1 MKILLTGLN
10 HKTAPV
16 ELRERL
22 AIAPENLAVE
32 IQALLSHPGI
42 REGLIVSTCN
52 RVELLICHDGDDP
65 GLPAYLNRHFSVE
78 AQTLQPHLYEHREAE
93 AVRHLFR
100 VASSLDS
107 MVVGEPQ
114 ILGQVKES
122 YAAARSVGAVGPE
135 LERLLQSAFAAAKK
149 VRTETQIGASS
160 VSIASVAVDLAR
172 KIFGSL
178 EGKRVLL
185 VGAGKM
191 SELAAR
197 HLMQQGAGS
206 LLIANR
212 TQERAVRLAQK
223 FNGHVV
229 RFDDLHARADE
240 ADILITSTGSPE
252 FLFRAPHAQQ
262 FLHRRRN
269 RPMFFIDIAVP
280 RDVDPEINRIEGI
293 FLYDIDDLQSV
304 ATSNLSDRSSEA
316 RRAEAI
322 LEQELIRYQRR
333 RETLDVVPALVDLQ
347 AAAEEMR
354 QNELR
359 RNQARLRSLTSAQQA
374 VVEAITRGLMNKF
387 LHQPLQMLK
396 AAAREGD
403 VATVDAIRAAFQRV
417 ENKEDAEAAFA
428 EEAKTQPVEPANDT
442 TLQPAASEPLISKH

>member
-22 AIAPENLAVE
+22 AISPERLAE
-32 IQALLSHPGI
+32 ETRSLLSHPGI
-42 REGLIVSTCN
+42 REGLILSTCN
-52 RVELLICHDGDDP
+52 RVELLVCYEGSDP
-65 GLPAYLNRHFSVE
+65 ELAAYLDRQYSVD
-78 AQTLQPHLYEHREAE
+78 AASLQPHLYQHHEVE

-122 YAAARSVGAVGPE
+122 YSAARSVGAVGGT
-135 LERLLQSAFAAAKK
+135 LEPLLQATLSAAKK
-149 VRTETQIGASS
+149 VRSETQIGSSS

-178 EGKRVLL
+178 DGKRVLL

-206 LLIANR
+206 LLISNR
-212 TQERAVRLAQK
+212 THERAVRLAQK
-223 FNGHVV
+223 FQGHVI
-229 RFDDLHARADE
+229 RFEDLYARADE

-252 FLFRAPHAQQ
+252 FMFRTPHAQQ

-269 RPMFFIDIAVP
+269 RPMIFIDIAVP
-280 RDVDPEINRIEGI
+280 RDVDPEINRLDGV

-304 ATSNLSDRSSEA
+304 AAVNLSDRSREA
-316 RRAEAI
+316 ERAEAI
-322 LEQELIRYQRR
+322 LEEELARYQRR
-333 RETLDVVPALVDLQ
+333 LQTLDVVPTLVDLQ
-347 AAAEEMR
+347 SYAEGVR
-354 QNELR
+354 QAELR
-359 RNQARLRSLTSAQQA
+359 RAHSRLQSLTPEQQA
-374 VVEAITRGLMNKF
+374 AVEAVTRGLVNKF
-387 LHQPLQMLK
+387 LHHPLQALK
-396 AAAREGD
+396 TAAREGD
-403 VATVDAIRAAFQRV
+403 TAAIDAIRTAFQLN
-417 ENKEDAEAAFA
+417 ENREAAESA
-428 EEAKTQPVEPANDT
+428 HNPISQRRDMGHPAVDIAKEENE
-442 TLQPAASEPLISKH
+442 

>member
-22 AIAPENLAVE
+22 AIAPEELANE
-32 IQALLSHPGI
+32 TRALISHPGI
-42 REGLIVSTCN
+42 REGLILSTCN
-52 RVELLICHDGDDP
+52 RVELLVSYEGGEP
-65 GLPAYLNRHFSVE
+65 ELASYLNQRFTVD
-78 AQTLQPHLYEHREAE
+78 AQSLQPHLYQHHETEA
-93 AVRHLFR
+93 ARHLFR

-114 ILGQVKES
+114 ILGQVKEA
-122 YAAARSVGAVGPE
+122 YAAARSVGAVGGN
-135 LERLLQSAFAAAKK
+135 LERLLQGAFAAAKK
-149 VRTETQIGASS
+149 VRTETQIGSSS

-197 HLMQQGAGS
+197 HLMKQGAGS
-206 LLIANR
+206 LLISNR
-212 TQERAVRLAQK
+212 THERAIGLAQK
-223 FNGHVV
+223 FNAHVI
-229 RFDDLHARADE
+229 RFDDLYARADE

-252 FLFRAPHAQQ
+252 FIFRSPHAQQ

-269 RPMFFIDIAVP
+269 RPMFIIDIAVP
-280 RDVDPEINRIEGI
+280 RDVDPEINRLDGI

-304 ATSNLSDRSSEA
+304 SVSNLSDRSREA
-316 RRAEAI
+316 QRAEEI
-322 LEQELIRYQRR
+322 LEQELARYRR
-333 RETLDVVPALVDLQ
+333 RVESLDVVPALVDLQ
-347 AAAEEMR
+347 TAAEDMR
-354 QNELR
+354 QAELR
-359 RNQARLRSLTSAQQA
+359 RAQSRLQSLTPAQQSA
-374 VVEAITRGLMNKF
+374 VEALTRGLVNKF
-387 LHQPLQMLK
+387 LHQPLQALK

-403 VATVDAIRAAFQRV
+403 RAAV
-417 ENKEDAEAAFA
+417 ENIRTAFGLNGSREAAPHP
-428 EEAKTQPVEPANDT
+428 EPLPEPASTLDEPALTLEERND
-442 TLQPAASEPLISKH
+442 

>member
-1 MKILLTGLN
+1 MKLLLTGVN

-16 ELRERL
+16 ELREQL
-22 AIAPENLAVE
+22 AISPERLSDATR
-32 IQALLSHPGI
+32 ALLAFPGVHEAMI
-42 REGLIVSTCN
+42 LSTCN
-52 RVELLICHDGDDP
+52 RVEMLACHEASSPDLLNF
-65 GLPAYLNRHFSVE
+65 LQSYLGIETSSLR
-78 AQTLQPHLYEHREAE
+78 PHTYEYRETD
-93 AVRHLFR
+93 AVQHLFR

-122 YAAARSVGAVGPE
+122 YTAARSVGAVQTH
-135 LERLLQSAFAAAKK
+135 LEKLLQSTFTVAKK
-149 VRTETQIGASS
+149 VRTETQIGSSS

-212 TQERAVRLAQK
+212 THERAVHLAQK
-223 FNGHVV
+223 FNGHVI

-252 FLFRAPHAQQ
+252 FIFRTPHAQQ

-280 RDVDPEINRIEGI
+280 RDVDPEINRLDGI
-293 FLYDIDDLQSV
+293 FLYDID
-304 ATSNLSDRSSEA
+304 
-316 RRAEAI
+316 
-322 LEQELIRYQRR
+322 
-333 RETLDVVPALVDLQ
+333 VVPTLVDLQ
-347 AAAEEMR
+347 ATAEDIR
-354 QNELR
+354 RAELR
-359 RNQARLRSLTSAQQA
+359 RAQSRLQSLTPAQQE
-374 VVEAITRGLMNKF
+374 VVESITRGLMNK
-387 LHQPLQMLK
+387 
-396 AAAREGD
+396 
-403 VATVDAIRAAFQRV
+403 
-417 ENKEDAEAAFA
+417 
-428 EEAKTQPVEPANDT
+428 
-442 TLQPAASEPLISKH
+442 

>member
-22 AIAPENLAVE
+22 AIAPDRLAE
-32 IQALLSHPGI
+32 ETRSLLSHPGI
-42 REGLIVSTCN
+42 REGMILSTCN
-52 RVELLICHDGDDP
+52 RVELLVCYEGGDP
-65 GLPAYLNRHFSVE
+65 ELAVYLNRQYSVD
-78 AQTLQPHLYEHREAE
+78 ATSLQPHLYQHHEAE

-122 YAAARSVGAVGPE
+122 YSAARSVGAVGGN
-135 LERLLQSAFAAAKK
+135 LERLLQGAFSAAKK
-149 VRTETQIGASS
+149 VRTETLIGASS

-206 LLIANR
+206 LLISNR
-212 TQERAVRLAQK
+212 THERAVRLAEK
-223 FNGHVV
+223 FQGHVI
-229 RFDDLHARADE
+229 RFEDLYARGDE

-252 FLFRAPHAQQ
+252 FMFRAQHAQQ

-269 RPMFFIDIAVP
+269 RPMIFIDIAVP
-280 RDVDPEINRIEGI
+280 RDVDPEINRIDGI

-304 ATSNLSDRSSEA
+304 AAVNLSDRSREA
-316 RRAEAI
+316 QRAEAI
-322 LEQELIRYQRR
+322 LEEEVARYQRR
-333 RETLDVVPALVDLQ
+333 VQTLDVVPTLVGLQ
-347 AAAEEMR
+347 TYAEDMR
-354 QNELR
+354 QAELR
-359 RNQARLRSLTSAQQA
+359 RAHSRLQTLTPEQLAA
-374 VVEAITRGLMNKF
+374 VEAVTRGLVNKF
-387 LHQPLQMLK
+387 LHHPLQALK
-396 AAAREGD
+396 AAARDGD
-403 VATVDAIRAAFQRV
+403 AAVIDAIRGAFHLSESRESAGASVSSPRSENPVGHAALTTSSRD
-417 ENKEDAEAAFA
+417 ED
-428 EEAKTQPVEPANDT
+428 D
-442 TLQPAASEPLISKH
+442 

>member
-22 AIAPENLAVE
+22 AIAPEELAGE
-32 IQALLSHPGI
+32 TRALISHPGI
-42 REGLIVSTCN
+42 REGLILSTCN
-52 RVELLICHDGDDP
+52 RVELLVCYEGGEP
-65 GLPAYLNRHFSVE
+65 ELASYLNERFAVDS
-78 AQTLQPHLYEHREAE
+78 QSLQPHLYQHRESE

-100 VASSLDS
+100 VAASLDS

-122 YAAARSVGAVGPE
+122 YAAARSVGAVGGN
-135 LERLLQSAFAAAKK
+135 LERLLQGALSAAKK

-197 HLMQQGAGS
+197 HLMQHGAGS
-206 LLIANR
+206 LLISNR
-212 TQERAVRLAQK
+212 THERALSLAQK
-223 FNGHVV
+223 FKGHVV

-252 FLFRAPHAQQ
+252 FIFRTPHAQQ

-269 RPMFFIDIAVP
+269 RPMFIIDIAVP
-280 RDVDPEINRIEGI
+280 RDVDPEINRLDGI

-304 ATSNLSDRSSEA
+304 AVSNLSDRGREA
-316 RRAEAI
+316 QRAEEI
-322 LEQELIRYQRR
+322 LEHELARYQRR
-333 RETLDVVPALVDLQ
+333 IETLDVVPALVDLQ
-347 AAAEEMR
+347 AAAEDMR
-354 QNELR
+354 QAELR
-359 RNQARLRSLTSAQQA
+359 RAQSRLHSLTPAQQGA
-374 VVEAITRGLMNKF
+374 VEAVTRGLMNKF
-387 LHQPLQMLK
+387 LHQPLQALK

-403 VATVDAIRAAFQRV
+403 LVTVEAIRAAFGLNGTSEATAHADQP
-417 ENKEDAEAAFA
+417 AEPR
-428 EEAKTQPVEPANDT
+428 TSNEPALTIKERND
-442 TLQPAASEPLISKH
+442 

>member
-22 AIAPENLAVE
+22 AIAPEKLAE
-32 IQALLSHPGI
+32 ETRSLLTHHGISEALIL
-42 REGLIVSTCN
+42 STCN
-52 RVELLICHDGDDP
+52 RVELLVCYEDSDP
-65 GLPAYLNRHFSVE
+65 RLAEYLNRRFSVD
-78 AQTLQPHLYEHREAE
+78 AQSLQPHLYEHHEIE
-93 AVRHLFR
+93 AVRHLFH

-122 YAAARSVGAVGPE
+122 YSAARAVGAVGAN
-135 LERLLQSAFAAAKK
+135 LERLLQGAFAAAKK
-149 VRTETQIGASS
+149 VRTETQIGSSS

-197 HLMQQGAGS
+197 HLIRQGAGS
-206 LLIANR
+206 ILIANR
-212 TQERAVRLAQK
+212 THERAVQMAQK
-223 FNGHVV
+223 FDGHVI
-229 RFDDLHARADE
+229 RFDDLYARADE

-252 FLFRAPHAQQ
+252 FLFRTQHAQH

-280 RDVDPEINRIEGI
+280 RDVDPAINRLDGI

-304 ATSNLSDRSSEA
+304 AVSHLSDRTREA
-316 RRAEAI
+316 QRAESI
-322 LEQELIRYQRR
+322 LEQELARYQRR
-333 RETLDVVPALVDLQ
+333 VETLDVVPTLVDLQ
-347 AAAEEMR
+347 ASAEGIR
-354 QNELR
+354 QAELR
-359 RNQARLRSLTSAQQA
+359 RAQSRLQSLNPAQLSA
-374 VVEAITRGLMNKF
+374 VEALTRGLMNKF
-387 LHQPLQMLK
+387 LHQPLQALK

-403 VATVDAIRAAFQRV
+403 LATIDAIRAAFQLSESR
-417 ENKEDAEAAFA
+417 EAASAPLKPAAAPGKPSA
-428 EEAKTQPVEPANDT
+428 EEILAATSEDND
-442 TLQPAASEPLISKH
+442 

>member
-22 AIAPENLAVE
+22 AIAPETLAE
-32 IQALLSHPGI
+32 ETRALLSHPGV
-42 REGLIVSTCN
+42 REGIILSTCN
-52 RVELLICHDGDDP
+52 RVELLVCYEESEPELAG
-65 GLPAYLNRHFSVE
+65 YLNRRFTVD
-78 AQTLQPHLYEHREAE
+78 AQSLQPHLYHHRETE

-100 VASSLDS
+100 VAASLDS

-122 YAAARSVGAVGPE
+122 YTVARSVGAVGGH
-135 LERLLQSAFAAAKK
+135 LERLLQGAFAAAKK
-149 VRTETQIGASS
+149 VRTETQIGSSS

-197 HLMQQGAGS
+197 HLMRQGAGS
-206 LLIANR
+206 LLISNR
-212 TQERAVRLAQK
+212 TFKRAVDLAQR
-223 FNGHVV
+223 FDAHVV

-240 ADILITSTGSPE
+240 ADILITSTGSTE
-252 FLFRAPHAQQ
+252 FIFRAPHAQQ

-269 RPMFFIDIAVP
+269 RPMFIIDIAVP
-280 RDVDPEINRIEGI
+280 RDVDPEVNRLDGI

-304 ATSNLSDRSSEA
+304 AVSHLSDRTREA
-316 RRAEAI
+316 QKAEAI
-322 LEQELIRYQRR
+322 LEQELARYQRR
-333 RETLDVVPALVDLQ
+333 VESLDIVPALVDLQ
-347 AAAEEMR
+347 AAAEDMR
-354 QNELR
+354 QAELR
-359 RNQARLRSLTSAQQA
+359 RAHSRLQSLTPAQLEE
-374 VVEAITRGLMNKF
+374 VEAVTRGLMNKF
-387 LHQPLQMLK
+387 LHQPLRALK
-396 AAAREGD
+396 NAAQHGD
-403 VATVDAIRAAFQRV
+403 LAAVELIRTAFGPNGNKASATPAG
-417 ENKEDAEAAFA
+417 
-428 EEAKTQPVEPANDT
+428 QPSDVSGSGEPALTAKRSDD
-442 TLQPAASEPLISKH
+442 

>member
-22 AIAPENLAVE
+22 AIAPERLADE
-32 IQALLSHPGI
+32 TRALLSHPGV
-42 REGLIVSTCN
+42 REGMILSTCN
-52 RVELLICHDGDDP
+52 RVELLVCYEGHEP
-65 GLPAYLNRHFSVE
+65 ELALYLNEHFSVD
-78 AQTLQPHLYEHREAE
+78 AQSLEPHLYQHHETE

-122 YAAARSVGAVGPE
+122 YSAARSVGAVGGT
-135 LERLLQSAFAAAKK
+135 LERLLQGALAAAKK
-149 VRTETQIGASS
+149 VRTETQIGSSS

-197 HLMQQGAGS
+197 HLMQHGAGS

-212 TQERAVRLAQK
+212 TQERAVRLARK

-240 ADILITSTGSPE
+240 ADILITSTGSTE
-252 FLFRAPHAQQ
+252 FIFRIPHAQQ

-269 RPMFFIDIAVP
+269 RPMFFVDIAVP
-280 RDVDPEINRIEGI
+280 RDVDPEINRLDGI

-304 ATSNLSDRSSEA
+304 TASNLSNRTREA
-316 RRAEAI
+316 QHAEAI
-322 LEQELIRYQRR
+322 LEQELVRYQRR
-333 RETLDVVPALVDLQ
+333 IETLDVVPTLVHLQ
-347 AAAEEMR
+347 ATAEDMR
-354 QNELR
+354 QAELR
-359 RNQARLRSLTSAQQA
+359 RAQSRLQSLTPAQQA
-374 VVEAITRGLMNKF
+374 AVEALTHGLMNKF
-387 LHQPLQMLK
+387 LHQPLQALK

-403 VATVDAIRAAFQRV
+403 LATVDAIRAAFRLNGSREAVAQHET
-417 ENKEDAEAAFA
+417 ENPTSSANEAEL
-428 EEAKTQPVEPANDT
+428 T
-442 TLQPAASEPLISKH
+442 AASDNHD

>member
-1 MKILLTGLN
+1 MKLLLTGLN

-22 AIAPENLAVE
+22 AISPDNLAE
-32 IQALLSHPGI
+32 ETRALLEHPGI
-42 REGLIVSTCN
+42 REGIILSTCN
-52 RVELLICHDGDDP
+52 RVEMLVCYEGDDP
-65 GLPAYLNRHFSVE
+65 ALPIYFNRHFSIDT
-78 AQTLQPHLYEHREAE
+78 QSLQPHLYEHHETE
-93 AVRHLFR
+93 AVRHIFR
-100 VASSLDS
+100 VAASLDS

-122 YAAARSVGAVGPE
+122 YSAARSVGAVGGN
-135 LERLLQSAFAAAKK
+135 LERLLQGAFSAAKK
-149 VRTETQIGASS
+149 VRTETQIGSSS

-206 LLIANR
+206 ILVANR
-212 TQERAVRLAQK
+212 THERALKLAQK
-223 FNGHVV
+223 FNGHVIP
-229 RFDDLHARADE
+229 FESLHSRADE
-240 ADILITSTGSPE
+240 ADILITSTGSPD
-252 FLFRAPHAQQ
+252 FLFRTPHAQQ

-280 RDVDPEINRIEGI
+280 RDIDPAINKLDGI

-304 ATSNLSDRSSEA
+304 SVSNLSDRSREA
-316 RRAEAI
+316 QRAEAI

-333 RETLDVVPALVDLQ
+333 LETLDVVPTLVRLQ
-347 AAAEEMR
+347 SYAEDVR
-354 QNELR
+354 QAELR
-359 RNQARLRSLTSAQQA
+359 RAQSRLQSLTPEQIAA
-374 VVEAITRGLMNKF
+374 VEAVTRGLINKF
-387 LHQPLQMLK
+387 LHHPLQALK
-396 AAAREGD
+396 TAAREGD
-403 VATVDAIRAAFQRV
+403 SATIDAIRNAFHLP
-417 ENKEDAEAAFA
+417 ENMEAAEYA
-428 EEAKTQPVEPANDT
+428 IRSSLQETESSAKRKEND
-442 TLQPAASEPLISKH
+442 

>member
-1 MKILLTGLN
+1 MRILLTGLN

-22 AIAPENLAVE
+22 AIAPESLADE
-32 IQALLSHPGI
+32 SRALLSHPGI
-42 REGLIVSTCN
+42 REGLILSTCN
-52 RVELLICHDGDDP
+52 RVELLICHDGEDP
-65 GLPAYLNRHFSVE
+65 ELRAYLSRHFSVD
-78 AQTLQPHLYEHREAE
+78 APTLERHLYDYRDGE

-135 LERLLQSAFAAAKK
+135 LERLLQSTFAAAKK
-149 VRTETQIGASS
+149 VRAETRIGASS

-178 EGKRVLL
+178 DGKRVLL

-197 HLMQQGAGS
+197 HLMQQGAGT
-206 LLIANR
+206 LLISNR
-212 TQERAVRLAQK
+212 TQAHAERLARQ

-229 RFDDLHARADE
+229 HFEDLHARADE
-240 ADILITSTGSPE
+240 ADILITSTGSTE
-252 FLFRAPHAQQ
+252 FLFRTPHAQQ

-269 RPMFFIDIAVP
+269 RPMFLIDIAVP
-280 RDVDPEINRIEGI
+280 RDVDPEINRLEGI

-304 ATSNLSDRSSEA
+304 AASNLADRGSEA
-316 RRAEAI
+316 QRAESI

-333 RETLDVVPALVDLQ
+333 MEGLDVVPALVDVQ
-347 AAAEEMR
+347 AAAEELR
-354 QNELR
+354 QAELR
-359 RNQARLRSLTSAQQA
+359 RNQAGLRSLTPAQNA
-374 VVEAITRGLMNKF
+374 IVENITRGLMNKF
-387 LHQPLQMLK
+387 LHQPLQALK

-403 VATVDAIRAAFQRV
+403 AGAVEAIRAAFQRSGSRDV
-417 ENKEDAEAAFA
+417 AEFPA
-428 EEAKTQPVEPANDT
+428 EVKPEPAA
-442 TLQPAASEPLISKH
+442 PAKSRETEPLTSKR

>member
-22 AIAPENLAVE
+22 AIAPEQLADE
-32 IQALLSHPGI
+32 TRALLGHAGI
-42 REGLIVSTCN
+42 REGMILSTCN
-52 RVELLICHDGDDP
+52 RVELLVCYEGDDP
-65 GLPAYLNRHFSVE
+65 ALAAYLDRQYGVE
-78 AQTLQPHLYEHREAE
+78 AASLEPHLYQYQEEA

-122 YAAARSVGAVGPE
+122 YAAARSVGAVGGN
-135 LERLLQSAFAAAKK
+135 LERLLQAAFSAAKK
-149 VRTETQIGASS
+149 VRSETQIGASS

-206 LLIANR
+206 LLISNR
-212 TQERAVRLAQK
+212 THERAVRLAQK
-223 FNGHVV
+223 FQGHVI
-229 RFDDLHARADE
+229 RFEELHARADE

-252 FLFRAPHAQQ
+252 FLFRTPHAQQ

-269 RPMFFIDIAVP
+269 RPMIFIDIAVP
-280 RDVDPEINRIEGI
+280 RDVDPEINRLDGV

-304 ATSNLSDRSSEA
+304 STANLSDRSREA
-316 RRAEAI
+316 ERAEAV
-322 LEQELIRYQRR
+322 LEEEMLRYQRR
-333 RETLDVVPALVDLQ
+333 LQSLDVVPTLRNLQ
-347 AAAEEMR
+347 TYAEEMR
-354 QNELR
+354 KAELR
-359 RNQARLRSLTSAQQA
+359 RAQSRLQSLTPEQLAA
-374 VVEAITRGLMNKF
+374 VEAVTRGLVNKF
-387 LHQPLQMLK
+387 LHHPLQALK
-396 AAAREGD
+396 SAAREGD
-403 VATVDAIRAAFQRV
+403 VAAIDAIRGAFQLGPTVTGPHGGGILGKPTSQNRDV
-417 ENKEDAEAAFA
+417 GHPDLFGDEDE
-428 EEAKTQPVEPANDT
+428 
-442 TLQPAASEPLISKH
+442 

>member
-1 MKILLTGLN
+1 MKLLLTGLN

-22 AIAPENLAVE
+22 AISPDNLAE
-32 IQALLSHPGI
+32 ETRALLEHPGI
-42 REGLIVSTCN
+42 REGIILSTCN
-52 RVELLICHDGDDP
+52 RVEMLVCYEGDDP
-65 GLPAYLNRHFSVE
+65 ALPIYFNRHFSIDT
-78 AQTLQPHLYEHREAE
+78 QSLQPHLYEHHETE
-93 AVRHLFR
+93 AVRHIFR
-100 VASSLDS
+100 VAASLDS

-122 YAAARSVGAVGPE
+122 YSAARSVGAVGGN
-135 LERLLQSAFAAAKK
+135 LERLLQGAFSAAKK
-149 VRTETQIGASS
+149 VRTETQIGSSS

-206 LLIANR
+206 ILVANR
-212 TQERAVRLAQK
+212 THERALKLAQK
-223 FNGHVV
+223 FNGHVIP
-229 RFDDLHARADE
+229 FEALHSRADE
-240 ADILITSTGSPE
+240 ADILITSTGSTD
-252 FLFRAPHAQQ
+252 FLFRTPHAQQ

-280 RDVDPEINRIEGI
+280 RDIDPAINKLDGI

-304 ATSNLSDRSSEA
+304 SVSNLSDRSREA
-316 RRAEAI
+316 QRAEAI

-333 RETLDVVPALVDLQ
+333 LETLDVVPTLVRLQ
-347 AAAEEMR
+347 SYAEDIR
-354 QNELR
+354 QAELR
-359 RNQARLRSLTSAQQA
+359 RAQSRLQSLTPEQIAA
-374 VVEAITRGLMNKF
+374 VEAVTRGLINKF
-387 LHQPLQMLK
+387 LHHPLQALK
-396 AAAREGD
+396 TAAREGD
-403 VATVDAIRAAFQRV
+403 SATIDAIRNAFHLP
-417 ENKEDAEAAFA
+417 ENMEAAEYA
-428 EEAKTQPVEPANDT
+428 IRSSLQETESSAKRKEND
-442 TLQPAASEPLISKH
+442 

>member
-22 AIAPENLAVE
+22 AIAPERLAE
-32 IQALLSHPGI
+32 ETRSLLGHAGI
-42 REGLIVSTCN
+42 REGMILSTCN
-52 RVELLICHDGDDP
+52 RVELLVCYEGGEP
-65 GLPAYLNRHFSVE
+65 ELAAYLDRRYAVDAAS
-78 AQTLQPHLYEHREAE
+78 LQPHLYHYRESN

-122 YAAARSVGAVGPE
+122 YSAARSVGAVGTQ
-135 LERLLQSAFAAAKK
+135 LERLLQGAFSAAKK

-206 LLIANR
+206 LLISNR
-212 TQERAVRLAQK
+212 THERAMRLAQK
-223 FNGHVV
+223 FEGHVI
-229 RFDDLHARADE
+229 RFDDLYTRADE

-252 FLFRAPHAQQ
+252 FLFRTPHAQQ

-269 RPMFFIDIAVP
+269 RPMIFIDIAVP
-280 RDVDPEINRIEGI
+280 RDVDPEINRLDGV

-304 ATSNLSDRSSEA
+304 AAGNISNRSTEA
-316 RRAEAI
+316 ERAESI
-322 LEQELIRYQRR
+322 LEEEVARYQRR
-333 RETLDVVPALVDLQ
+333 LQSLDVVPTLVNLQ
-347 AAAEEMR
+347 AYAEEMR
-354 QNELR
+354 KAELR
-359 RNQARLRSLTSAQQA
+359 RGQSRLQSLTPEQLAA
-374 VVEAITRGLMNKF
+374 VEAVTRGLVNKF
-387 LHQPLQMLK
+387 LHHPLQALK
-396 AAAREGD
+396 TAAQQGDAAAI
-403 VATVDAIRAAFQRV
+403 DAIRAAFQLGPTA
-417 ENKEDAEAAFA
+417 DGPHGAEA
-428 EEAKTQPVEPANDT
+428 
-442 TLQPAASEPLISKH
+442 SEVAQEKSPRSQNRDMGHPDMFGDDDG

>member
-22 AIAPENLAVE
+22 AIAPDRLAE
-32 IQALLSHPGI
+32 ETRSLLSHPGI
-42 REGLIVSTCN
+42 REGLILSTCN
-52 RVELLICHDGDDP
+52 RVELLVCYEGGDP
-65 GLPAYLNRHFSVE
+65 ELPAYLNRQYAVDPQS
-78 AQTLQPHLYEHREAE
+78 LRPHLYEHHEAE

-122 YAAARSVGAVGPE
+122 YSAARSVGAVGGN
-135 LERLLQSAFAAAKK
+135 LERLLQGAFSAAKK
-149 VRTETQIGASS
+149 VRTETQIGSSS

-206 LLIANR
+206 LLISNR
-212 TQERAVRLAQK
+212 THERAVRLAQK
-223 FNGHVV
+223 FNGHVI
-229 RFDDLHARADE
+229 RFEDLYSRADE

-252 FLFRAPHAQQ
+252 FMFRMPHAQQ

-269 RPMFFIDIAVP
+269 RPMIFIDIAVP
-280 RDVDPEINRIEGI
+280 RDVDPEINRLDGI

-304 ATSNLSDRSSEA
+304 STSNLSDRSREA
-316 RRAEAI
+316 ERAEAI
-322 LEQELIRYQRR
+322 LEEELARYERR
-333 RETLDVVPALVDLQ
+333 LRSLDVVPTLVGLQ
-347 AAAEEMR
+347 SYAESMR
-354 QNELR
+354 QAELR
-359 RNQARLRSLTSAQQA
+359 RAHSRLQSLTPEQQA
-374 VVEAITRGLMNKF
+374 TVEAVTRGLVNKF
-387 LHQPLQMLK
+387 LHHPLQALK
-396 AAAREGD
+396 TAAREGD
-403 VATVDAIRAAFQRV
+403 VASIDAIRAVFHLGEGEAIEPEGHAERV
-417 ENKEDAEAAFA
+417 GI
-428 EEAKTQPVEPANDT
+428 PVE
-442 TLQPAASEPLISKH
+442 SEDHD

>member
-22 AIAPENLAVE
+22 AIAPEKLADE
-32 IQALLSHPGI
+32 TRALLSHPGV
-42 REGLIVSTCN
+42 REGMILSTCN
-52 RVELLICHDGDDP
+52 RVELLVCYEGHEP
-65 GLPAYLNRHFSVE
+65 ELALYLNEHFSVD
-78 AQTLQPHLYEHREAE
+78 AQSLEPHLYQHHETE

-122 YAAARSVGAVGPE
+122 YSAARSVGAVGGT
-135 LERLLQSAFAAAKK
+135 LERLLQGALAAAKK
-149 VRTETQIGASS
+149 VRTETQIGSSS

-197 HLMQQGAGS
+197 HLMQHGAGS

-212 TQERAVRLAQK
+212 TQERAVRLARK

-240 ADILITSTGSPE
+240 ADILITSTGSTE
-252 FLFRAPHAQQ
+252 FIFRIPHAQQ

-280 RDVDPEINRIEGI
+280 RDVDPEINRLDGI

-304 ATSNLSDRSSEA
+304 TASNLSNRAREA
-316 RRAEAI
+316 QHAEAI
-322 LEQELIRYQRR
+322 LEQELVRYQRR
-333 RETLDVVPALVDLQ
+333 IETLDVVPTLIDLQ
-347 AAAEEMR
+347 ATAEDMR
-354 QNELR
+354 QAELR
-359 RNQARLRSLTSAQQA
+359 RAQSRLQSLTPAQQA
-374 VVEAITRGLMNKF
+374 AVEALTHGLMNKF
-387 LHQPLQMLK
+387 LHQPLQALK

-403 VATVDAIRAAFQRV
+403 LATVDAIRAAFRL
-417 ENKEDAEAAFA
+417 NGSREAAAQQETENSTSSSNEA
-428 EEAKTQPVEPANDT
+428 ELT
-442 TLQPAASEPLISKH
+442 AASDNND

>member
-22 AIAPENLAVE
+22 AIAPEELAGE
-32 IQALLSHPGI
+32 TRALISHPGI
-42 REGLIVSTCN
+42 REGLILSTCN
-52 RVELLICHDGDDP
+52 RVELLVCYDGSEP
-65 GLPAYLNRHFSVE
+65 ELASYLNERFAVDS
-78 AQTLQPHLYEHREAE
+78 QSLQPHLYQHRESE
-93 AVRHLFR
+93 AVLHLFR
-100 VASSLDS
+100 VAASLDS

-122 YAAARSVGAVGPE
+122 YAAARSVGAVGGN
-135 LERLLQSAFAAAKK
+135 LERLLQGAFSAAKK

-197 HLMQQGAGS
+197 HLMKQGAGS
-206 LLIANR
+206 LLISNR
-212 TQERAVRLAQK
+212 THERALRLAQK
-223 FNGHVV
+223 FKGHVV

-252 FLFRAPHAQQ
+252 FIFRTPHAQQ

-269 RPMFFIDIAVP
+269 RPMFIIDIAVP
-280 RDVDPEINRIEGI
+280 RDVDPEINRLDGI

-304 ATSNLSDRSSEA
+304 AASNLSDRAREA
-316 RRAEAI
+316 QRAEEI
-322 LEQELIRYQRR
+322 LEHELARYQRR
-333 RETLDVVPALVDLQ
+333 IETLDVVPALVDLQ
-347 AAAEEMR
+347 AAAEDMR
-354 QNELR
+354 QAELR
-359 RNQARLRSLTSAQQA
+359 RAQSRLQSLTPAQQNA
-374 VVEAITRGLMNKF
+374 VEALTRGLVNKF
-387 LHQPLQMLK
+387 LHQPLRALK

-403 VATVDAIRAAFQRV
+403 LATVEAIRTAFGL
-417 ENKEDAEAAFA
+417 NGTSEAAAHTDQPA
-428 EEAKTQPVEPANDT
+428 EPLRISDEPALTIKERND
-442 TLQPAASEPLISKH
+442 

>member
-10 HKTAPV
+10 HKTAPI

-22 AIAPENLAVE
+22 AIAPENLADE
-32 IQALLSHPGI
+32 TRSLLSHPGI

-52 RVELLICHDGDDP
+52 RVEVLVCYEGREPEL
-65 GLPAYLNRHFSVE
+65 ARYLNERFSVDG
-78 AQTLQPHLYEHREAE
+78 QSLKPHLYQHHEVEA
-93 AVRHLFR
+93 ARHLFR

-122 YAAARSVGAVGPE
+122 YNAARSVGAIGSD
-135 LERLLQSAFAAAKK
+135 LERLLQGAFAVAKK
-149 VRTETQIGASS
+149 VRTETQIGSSS

-197 HLMQQGAGS
+197 HLMKQGAGS
-206 LLIANR
+206 LLISNR
-212 TQERAVRLAQK
+212 THERAVSLAQK
-223 FNGHVV
+223 FSAHVV

-252 FLFRAPHAQQ
+252 FIFRTPHAQQ

-269 RPMFFIDIAVP
+269 RPMFIIDIAVP
-280 RDVDPEINRIEGI
+280 RDVDPEINRLDGI

-304 ATSNLSDRSSEA
+304 AASNLSDRAREA
-316 RRAEAI
+316 QRAEEI

-333 RETLDVVPALVDLQ
+333 LDTLDVVPALVDMQ
-347 AAAEEMR
+347 AAAEEIR
-354 QNELR
+354 QAELSR
-359 RNQARLRSLTSAQQA
+359 AHSRLQSLTPAQHA
-374 VVEAITRGLMNKF
+374 AVEAVTRGLMNKF
-387 LHQPLQMLK
+387 LHHPLQALK
-396 AAAREGD
+396 SAARDGD
-403 VATVDAIRAAFQRV
+403 LPAVEAIRSAFSR
-417 ENKEDAEAAFA
+417 NGTSEAAP
-428 EEAKTQPVEPANDT
+428 QSGPDEPSRENELSIATD
-442 TLQPAASEPLISKH
+442 KHD

>member
-22 AIAPENLAVE
+22 AIAPERLAGE
-32 IQALLSHPGI
+32 TRALLGHPGV
-42 REGLIVSTCN
+42 REGLILSTCH
-52 RVELLICHDGDDP
+52 RVELLVCYEGDDP
-65 GLPAYLNRHFSVE
+65 ELALYLNRQYAVDAAS
-78 AQTLQPHLYEHREAE
+78 LQPHLYQHYETE

-122 YAAARSVGAVGPE
+122 YSAARSVGAVGDN
-135 LERLLQSAFAAAKK
+135 LERLLQGAFSAAKK

-206 LLIANR
+206 LLISNR
-212 TQERAVRLAQK
+212 THERAVRLAQK
-223 FNGHVV
+223 FQGHVI
-229 RFDDLHARADE
+229 RFEELYARADE
-240 ADILITSTGSPE
+240 ADIVITSTGSPE
-252 FLFRAPHAQQ
+252 FMFRAPHAQQ
-262 FLHRRRN
+262 FLQRRRN
-269 RPMFFIDIAVP
+269 RPMIFIDIAVP
-280 RDVDPEINRIEGI
+280 RDVDPEINRLEGI

-304 ATSNLSDRSSEA
+304 AGGNLADRSREA
-316 RRAEAI
+316 ERAEAI
-322 LEQELIRYQRR
+322 LEEELARYQRR
-333 RETLDVVPALVDLQ
+333 LQALDVVPTLVNLQ
-347 AAAEEMR
+347 TYAEEVR
-354 QNELR
+354 KAELR
-359 RNQARLRSLTSAQQA
+359 RAQSRLQSLSPDQLAA
-374 VVEAITRGLMNKF
+374 VEAVTRGLVNKF
-387 LHQPLQMLK
+387 LHHPLQALK
-396 AAAREGD
+396 AAARAGD
-403 VATVDAIRAAFQRV
+403 AAAIEAIRAAFRLDGSITDIASSGPKTPEMGHPTRE
-417 ENKEDAEAAFA
+417 END
-428 EEAKTQPVEPANDT
+428 
-442 TLQPAASEPLISKH
+442 

>member
-22 AIAPENLAVE
+22 AIAPEELAGE
-32 IQALLSHPGI
+32 TRALISHPGI
-42 REGLIVSTCN
+42 REGLILSTCN
-52 RVELLICHDGDDP
+52 RVELLVCYDGSEP
-65 GLPAYLNRHFSVE
+65 ELASYLNERFAVDS
-78 AQTLQPHLYEHREAE
+78 QSLQPHLYQHRESE
-93 AVRHLFR
+93 AVLHLFR
-100 VASSLDS
+100 VAASLDS

-122 YAAARSVGAVGPE
+122 YAAARSVGAVGGN
-135 LERLLQSAFAAAKK
+135 LERLLQGAFSAAKK

-197 HLMQQGAGS
+197 HLMKQGAGS
-206 LLIANR
+206 LLISNR
-212 TQERAVRLAQK
+212 THERALRLAQK
-223 FNGHVV
+223 FKGHVV

-252 FLFRAPHAQQ
+252 FIFRTPHAQQ

-269 RPMFFIDIAVP
+269 RPMFIIDIAVP
-280 RDVDPEINRIEGI
+280 RDVDPEINRLDGI

-304 ATSNLSDRSSEA
+304 AASNLSDRAREA
-316 RRAEAI
+316 QRAEEI
-322 LEQELIRYQRR
+322 LEHELARYQRR
-333 RETLDVVPALVDLQ
+333 IETLDVVPALVDLQ
-347 AAAEEMR
+347 AAAEDMR
-354 QNELR
+354 QAELR
-359 RNQARLRSLTSAQQA
+359 RAQSRLQSLTPAQLNA
-374 VVEAITRGLMNKF
+374 VEALTRGLVNKF
-387 LHQPLQMLK
+387 LHQPLRALK
-396 AAAREGD
+396 NAARDGD
-403 VATVDAIRAAFQRV
+403 LTAVEAIRTAFGLNGAGEVAAPR
-417 ENKEDAEAAFA
+417 D
-428 EEAKTQPVEPANDT
+428 EPA
-442 TLQPAASEPLISKH
+442 EPLRISDEPALTIKERND

>member
-22 AIAPENLAVE
+22 AIAPEKLADE
-32 IQALLSHPGI
+32 TRALLSHPGI
-42 REGLIVSTCN
+42 LEGLILSTCN
-52 RVELLICHDGDDP
+52 RVELLVCYEGTEP
-65 GLPAYLNRHFSVE
+65 ELALYLNEHFSVDS
-78 AQTLQPHLYEHREAE
+78 QSLLPHLYEHHEAD

-100 VASSLDS
+100 VAASLDS

-122 YAAARSVGAVGPE
+122 YTAARSVGAVGGN
-135 LERLLQSAFAAAKK
+135 LERLLQSALAAAKK
-149 VRTETQIGASS
+149 VRTETQIGSSS

-212 TQERAVRLAQK
+212 THERALHLARK
-223 FNGHVV
+223 FSGHVV
-229 RFDDLHARADE
+229 RFDDLHDRADE

-252 FLFRAPHAQQ
+252 FIFRTPHAQQ

-280 RDVDPEINRIEGI
+280 RDVDPEVNRLDGI

-304 ATSNLSDRSSEA
+304 AVSNLSDRAREA
-316 RRAEAI
+316 QRAEAV
-322 LEQELIRYQRR
+322 LEQELARYQRR
-333 RETLDVVPALVDLQ
+333 IESLDVVPTLVDLQ
-347 AAAEEMR
+347 ATAEDIR
-354 QNELR
+354 QAELR
-359 RNQARLRSLTSAQQA
+359 RAQSRLQSLTPAQQE
-374 VVEAITRGLMNKF
+374 VVESITRGRMNKF
-387 LHQPLQMLK
+387 LHQPLRALK
-396 AAAREGD
+396 TAAQDGD
-403 VATVDAIRAAFQRV
+403 LDAINAIRHAFGLNGSR
-417 ENKEDAEAAFA
+417 EAANRSVQSVKQ
-428 EEAKTQPVEPANDT
+428 ENTPGEPA
-442 TLQPAASEPLISKH
+442 LSSKKHDD

>member
-1 MKILLTGLN
+1 MRILLTGLN

-22 AIAPENLAVE
+22 AIASEKLALE
-32 IQALLSHPGI
+32 TRGLLAHDGV
-42 REGLIVSTCN
+42 REGLILSTCN
-52 RVELLICHDGDDP
+52 RVELLVCHEGGDP
-65 GLPAYLNRHFSVE
+65 ALPAYLSRLFAVD
-78 AQTLQPHLYEHREAE
+78 ARTLQPHLYEYRDAE

-100 VASSLDS
+100 VAASLDS

-122 YAAARSVGAVGPE
+122 YTTARSVGAVGPE

-149 VRTETQIGASS
+149 VRSETRIGASS
-160 VSIASVAVDLAR
+160 VSIASVAVDLAK

-212 TQERAVRLAQK
+212 THERAIDLARK

-229 RFDDLHARADE
+229 RFDELHARADE

-262 FLHRRRN
+262 FLQRRRN

-280 RDVDPEINRIEGI
+280 RDIDPEINRLEGI

-304 ATSNLSDRSSEA
+304 AASNLADRGGEA
-316 RRAEAI
+316 RHAEVI
-322 LEQELIRYQRR
+322 LEQELTRYHQRV
-333 RETLDVVPALVDLQ
+333 EALDVVPALVDLQ

-354 QNELR
+354 LAELR
-359 RNQARLRSLTSAQQA
+359 RNHAHLRGLTASQQA
-374 VVEAITRGLMNKF
+374 AVESMTRGLMNKF

-403 VATVDAIRAAFQRV
+403 AARVEAIRSAFLR
-417 ENKEDAEAAFA
+417 EAGREAAGAVEFA
-428 EEAKTQPVEPANDT
+428 DEPAVE
-442 TLQPAASEPLISKH
+442 LEEPLKPFFSKH